1 DRPCGPERPEYHLGL
16 VVAVDGRRR
25 LGGDAPVLEV
35 AQHQGAVALGRVAE
49 AAAAG
54 GLDDDDVTLPHHYVR
69 RRRDGDRL
77 VAAADQR
84 RRGPRL
90 QAAVETPG
98 CGILAVAIA
107 AEQHIVAGDLVDAAD
122 AEAAAVPAGA
132 ARVRDQLVG
141 AQADEVVIHLDRL
154 DRRVRRIREALR
166 DDVGTVAVRAGAIA
180 AGDALG
186 EHLIAARAALA

>member
-1 DRPCGPERPEYHLGL
+1 APMSASCARSRSARRRCSRRSTIPACSGRSCSASSSSATCRTDSPWPAARSSPAAASTWPCGSGAWDASLCPPQRRADRPCGPERPEYHLGL

-77 VAAADQR
+77 VAA
-84 RRGPRL
+84 
-90 QAAVETPG
+90 
-98 CGILAVAIA
+98 
-107 AEQHIVAGDLVDAAD
+107 
-122 AEAAAVPAGA
+122 
-132 ARVRDQLVG
+132 
-141 AQADEVVIHLDRL
+141 
-154 DRRVRRIREALR
+154 
-166 DDVGTVAVRAGAIA
+166 
-180 AGDALG
+180 
-186 EHLIAARAALA
+186 